1 MTLEQWAY
9 IGQIVAAA
17 AVVASLIYLGMQVR
31 QSNVL
36 SRAQTRQSMIQMG
49 REEILSVTP
58 EVFTAFTA
66 HEISAED
73 KVNLHQWLTAMMR
86 QREYE
91 WLTRNDGVIDKQ
103 MFESYA
109 GVIPML
115 LGPERARKWW
125 TYHGHEH
132 SFAPGFVAFV
142 NERLERTPYN
152 GYFHSLDKW

>member
-36 SRAQTRQSMIQMG
+36 SRAQTRQSMIQMA

-58 EVFTAFTA
+58 EIFTAFTA
-66 HEISAED
+66 QEVSEQD
-73 KVNLHQWLTAMMR
+73 KITLHQWLTAMMR

-125 TYHGHEH
+125 AYHGNEH

-142 NERLERTPYN
+142 NARLERTPYN

>member
-9 IGQIVAAA
+9 LGEITAAA
-17 AVVASLIYLGMQVR
+17 AVVASLIYLGAQVR

-36 SRAQTRQSMIQMG
+36 SRAQTRQSMIQMA

-58 EVFTAFTA
+58 AIYAAFTA
-66 HEISAED
+66 DEVSAED
-73 KVNLHQWLTAMMR
+73 KINLHQWLVAMMR

-91 WLTRNDGVIDKQ
+91 WLTRADGVIDQ
-103 MFESYA
+103 GMFDAYA

-115 LGPERARKWW
+115 LGPERARRWW
-125 TYHGHEH
+125 DYHGNEH
-132 SFAPGFVAFV
+132 AFAPGFVAFV
-142 NERLERTPYN
+142 NELLEQIPYN